1 MQDTIFHF
9 GALTVE
15 LDSAGN
21 GIIKVAGKLPTL
33 DEVARDKARA
43 RYMVPVQEFGDCYG
57 H

>member
-15 LDSAGN
+15 LDPN
-21 GIIKVAGKLPTL
+21 GTGIVKVAGKLPTL

-43 RYMVPVQEFGDCYG
+43 RYMVPVQEFGDCNGY
-57 H
+57 